1 MNWGTVGAD
10 ELSAT
15 LWRERR
21 QLDFLLFLLETQLLH
36 LRAGNWHRLNFTA
49 AELEK
54 VLENLRF
61 ESLARGVEASA
72 LAAEWKA
79 PDHLTLP
86 ALISI
91 APPGIWPEL
100 LLDHRRGMA
109 GLLTGID
116 DAVAANVALLEASS
130 GSSPAPEPSQ
140 PPADP
145 DLAGSDDL
153 ALLARDANVQ
163 RAIAAARAASLPTLR
178 DFLGLA

>member
-1 MNWGTVGAD
+1 MKWGTVGAD

-21 QLDFLLFLLETQLLH
+21 QIDFLLFLLETQLLH
-36 LRAGNWHRLNFTA
+36 LKAGNWHRLNFTA
-49 AELEK
+49 SELEK

-79 PDHLTLP
+79 PDHFSLP

-100 LLDHRRGMA
+100 LEDHRGGMVA
-109 GLLTGID
+109 LLTAID
-116 DAVAANVALLEASS
+116 DAVAAN
-130 GSSPAPEPSQ
+130 
-140 PPADP
+140 
-145 DLAGSDDL
+145 L
-153 ALLARDANVQ
+153 ALLAGSTDPEPGPSLSRSDGPGLSGDPDDLAHLTRDANIQ
-163 RAIAAARAASLPTLR
+163 RAAAATRGASLPTLR

>member
-100 LLDHRRGMA
+100 LEDHRRGMA
-109 GLLTGID
+109 ELLAGID
-116 DAVAANVALLEASS
+116 DAVAANVTLLEDSQA
-130 GSSPAPEPSQ
+130 PAPLPQ
-140 PPADP
+140 PGIA
-145 DLAGSDDL
+145 DLAGDTDDL

-163 RAIAAARAASLPTLR
+163 RAITAVRGATLPLLR
-178 DFLGLA
+178 DFLGLG

>member
-36 LRAGNWHRLNFTA
+36 LRAGNWHRLTFTA

-79 PDHLTLP
+79 PDQSTLP
-86 ALISI
+86 SLISL
-91 APPGIWPEL
+91 APPGLWPEL
-100 LLDHRRGMA
+100 LDDHCRGLTA
-109 GLLTGID
+109 LLAGID
-116 DAVAANVALLEASS
+116 LAAARNIELLKAPPDEAGIPSLASGTNEAPGGDA
-130 GSSPAPEPSQ
+130 
-140 PPADP
+140 
-145 DLAGSDDL
+145 DLD
-153 ALLARDANVQ
+153 LLARDANIQ
-163 RAIAAARAASLPTLR
+163 RALAAVRSATLPTLR
-178 DFLGLA
+178 DFLELD

>member
-36 LRAGNWHRLNFTA
+36 LRAGNWHRLTFTA

-79 PDHLTLP
+79 PDQSTLP
-86 ALISI
+86 SLISL
-91 APPGIWPEL
+91 APPGLWPEL
-100 LLDHRRGMA
+100 LDDHRRGLTA
-109 GLLTGID
+109 LLAGID
-116 DAVAANVALLEASS
+116 LAVARNVELLNAPPDEA
-130 GSSPAPEPSQ
+130 GIPSPASGTDEALVSDV
-140 PPADP
+140 ADL
-145 DLAGSDDL
+145 D
-153 ALLARDANVQ
+153 LLARDSNIQ
-163 RAIAAARAASLPTLR
+163 RALAAVRSATLPTLR
-178 DFLGLA
+178 DFLELD

>member
-1 MNWGTVGAD
+1 MGAD

-49 AELEK
+49 TELEK

-72 LAAEWKA
+72 LAAEWNA
-79 PDHLTLP
+79 PDQSALP
-86 ALISI
+86 SLVSI

-100 LLDHRRGMA
+100 FDEHRRGMA
-109 GLLTGID
+109 ALLTEID
-116 DAVAANVALLEASS
+116 DAVAANVSLLQ
-130 GSSPAPEPSQ
+130 SPPPNLAPEAPQGADQ
-140 PPADP
+140 PVDSSL
-145 DLAGSDDL
+145 DTGSDDL

-163 RAIAAARAASLPTLR
+163 RALAAVRAASLPSLR
-178 DFLGLA
+178 DFLGL

>member
-72 LAAEWKA
+72 LAAEWQA
-79 PDHLTLP
+79 PDQSTLP
-86 ALISI
+86 SLISL
-91 APPGIWPEL
+91 APPGLWPEL
-100 LLDHRRGMA
+100 LDDHRRGLSA
-109 GLLTGID
+109 LLAGID
-116 DAVAANVALLEASS
+116 LAVARNVELLNAPPDVALVSPSGADEA
-130 GSSPAPEPSQ
+130 
-140 PPADP
+140 
-145 DLAGSDDL
+145 LGSDVADL
-153 ALLARDANVQ
+153 DLLARDSNIQ
-163 RAIAAARAASLPTLR
+163 RALAAVRSATLPTLR
-178 DFLGLA
+178 DFLDVG

>member
-1 MNWGTVGAD
+1 MKWGTVGAD

-54 VLENLRF
+54 VLEKLRF

-72 LAAEWKA
+72 LASEWKA
-79 PDHLTLP
+79 PAHLTLP
-86 ALISI
+86 SLISI

-100 LLDHRRGMA
+100 LEDHRRGMA
-109 GLLTGID
+109 ALLAEID
-116 DAVAANVALLEASS
+116 NAVAANVALLQATPSS
-130 GSSPAPEPSQ
+130 DRARQLSG
-140 PPADP
+140 P
-145 DLAGSDDL
+145 DAGSGVAGPDP
-153 ALLARDANVQ
+153 AGGW
-163 RAIAAARAASLPTLR
+163 
-178 DFLGLA
+178 F

>member
-72 LAAEWKA
+72 VAAAWKA

-100 LLDHRRGMA
+100 LEDHRRGMA
-109 GLLTGID
+109 ALLAGID
-116 DAVAANVALLEASS
+116 DAVAANVLLLQDSSASS
-130 GSSPAPEPSQ
+130 DPAPGLSQ
-140 PPADP
+140 SGIAD
-145 DLAGSDDL
+145 
-153 ALLARDANVQ
+153 LARDTDELAFVAREANVQ
-163 RAIAAARAASLPTLR
+163 RAIAAVQGAALPTLR
-178 DFLGLA
+178 DFLGL

>member
-36 LRAGNWHRLNFTA
+36 LRAGNWHRLTFTA

-79 PDHLTLP
+79 PDQSTLP
-86 ALISI
+86 SLIAL
-91 APPGIWPEL
+91 APSGLWPEL
-100 LLDHRRGMA
+100 LEDHRRGLTA
-109 GLLTGID
+109 LLAGID
-116 DAVAANVALLEASS
+116 LAVARNVELLNAPPDMAPVPASGTDEALVSDV
-130 GSSPAPEPSQ
+130 
-140 PPADP
+140 ADL
-145 DLAGSDDL
+145 D
-153 ALLARDANVQ
+153 LLARDSNIQ
-163 RAIAAARAASLPTLR
+163 RALAAVCSATLPTLR
-178 DFLGLA
+178 DFLDVG